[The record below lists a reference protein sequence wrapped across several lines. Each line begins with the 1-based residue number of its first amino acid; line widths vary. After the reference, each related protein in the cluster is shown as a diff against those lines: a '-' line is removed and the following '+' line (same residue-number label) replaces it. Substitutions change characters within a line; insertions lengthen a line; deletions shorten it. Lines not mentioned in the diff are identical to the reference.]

1 MKKRSLRFLS
11 SLLLLCM
18 VTSLFCVFAA
28 AANDT
33 CDTFSGDNRSSLY
46 LSDYMAAVTP
56 VANGKLVISVDVSAR
71 RNCTQLGSDDIY
83 LYESTDGVTFH
94 LVRHYEYQD
103 YPNMMGSGLNYCRD
117 AVTYQGTVGRY
128 YFATVYVY
136 AADASGS
143 DRRLYDTSTVRAR
156 S

>member
-1 MKKRSLRFLS
+1 MKKRSTRFLS

-18 VTSLFCVFAA
+18 ISSMFCAFAA
-28 AANDT
+28 AANDIS
-33 CDTFSGDNRSSLY
+33 DDSSGGNRSSLY
-46 LSDYMAAVTP
+46 LDDYMAAVNP
-56 VANGKLVISVDVSAR
+56 VSNGKLVITVDVGAC

-83 LYESTDGVTFH
+83 LYESTDGVHFT

-103 YPNMMGSGLNYCRD
+103 YPNMMGSGWNYYRD

-128 YFATVYVY
+128 YFASVYVY

-143 DRRLYDTSTVRAR
+143 DRRLYDTSIVRAH

>member
-1 MKKRSLRFLS
+1 MKKRSVRFLS

-18 VTSLFCVFAA
+18 VSSLFCAFAA
-28 AANDT
+28 AKDDT
-33 CDTFSGDNRSSLY
+33 SDDSADGSRSSWY
-46 LSDYMAAVTP
+46 LDDYMAAVTP

-83 LYESTDGVTFH
+83 LYESTDGVHFT

-103 YPNMMGSGLNYCRD
+103 YPDMMGSGWDYYD
-117 AVTYQGTVGRY
+117 SPVTYRGTVGNY
-128 YFATVYVY
+128 YY
-136 AADASGS
+136 AAVYIYAGDNIDY
-143 DRRLYDTSTVRAR
+143 DRRLYETSTVRAR

>member
-1 MKKRSLRFLS
+1 MKKRSIRFLS

-18 VTSLFCVFAA
+18 VSSLFCAFAA
-28 AANDT
+28 AKDDT
-33 CDTFSGDNRSSLY
+33 SDDSAGGNRSSWY
-46 LSDYMAAVTP
+46 LDNYMAAVTP
-56 VANGKLVISVDVSAR
+56 VANGKLVISVDVSAC

-83 LYESTDGVTFH
+83 LYESTDGVYFH

-103 YPNMMGSGLNYCRD
+103 YPNMMGSGWDYCRD

-128 YFATVYVY
+128 YYASVYVY
-136 AADASGS
+136 AADATGS
-143 DRRLYDTSTVRAR
+143 DSRLYETAIVRAR

>member
-18 VTSLFCVFAA
+18 ISSLFCAFAA
-28 AANDT
+28 AAGDT
-33 CDTFSGDNRSSLY
+33 GDTSSGDNRSSLY
-46 LSDYMAAVTP
+46 LDSYMAAVTP

-103 YPNMMGSGLNYCRD
+103 YPDMMGSGWDYCD
-117 AVTYQGTVGRY
+117 DPVTYQGTVGRY
-128 YFATVYVY
+128 YFANVYIY
-136 AADASGS
+136 AGDSTGY
-143 DRRLYDTSTVRAR
+143 DRRVYETSIVRAR

>member
-1 MKKRSLRFLS
+1 MKKRSTRFLS
-11 SLLLLCM
+11 RLLLLCM

-33 CDTFSGDNRSSLY
+33 GDTSSGGNRSSLY
-46 LSDYMAAVTP
+46 LDDYMAAVTP

-83 LYESTDGVTFH
+83 LYESTDGVHFT

-103 YPNMMGSGLNYCRD
+103 YPDMMGSGWNYCD
-117 AVTYQGTVGRY
+117 DPVTYQGTVGRY
-128 YFATVYVY
+128 YAATVYIF
-136 AADASGS
+136 AGDNSGS
-143 DRRLYDTSTVRAR
+143 DSRRYETSTVRAR

>member
-1 MKKRSLRFLS
+1 MKKRSIRFLS

-18 VTSLFCVFAA
+18 VSSLFCAFAT

-33 CDTFSGDNRSSLY
+33 SENCSDDNRSSLY
-46 LSDYMAAVTP
+46 LDSYRAGVTP
-56 VANGKLVISVDVSAR
+56 VANGKLVISVDVSAC

-103 YPNMMGSGLNYCRD
+103 YPDMMDSGWDYYD
-117 AVTYQGTVGRY
+117 SPVTYQGTVGRY
-128 YFATVYVY
+128 YYANVYIY
-136 AADASGS
+136 AADSNGS
-143 DRRLYDTSTVRAR
+143 DSRMYETSIVRAR
-156 S
+156 N

>member
-1 MKKRSLRFLS
+1 MKKRSIRFLS
-11 SLLLLCM
+11 SLLLLCL

-28 AANDT
+28 ATGDT
-33 CDTFSGDNRSSLY
+33 SDTSSGDNRSSLY
-46 LSDYMAAVTP
+46 LDSYMAAVTP
-56 VANGKLVISVDVSAR
+56 KANGKLVISVDVSAR

-103 YPNMMGSGLNYCRD
+103 YPDMMGSGLDYCRD

-128 YFATVYVY
+128 YYASVYVY

-143 DRRLYDTSTVRAR
+143 DSRLYETAIVRAR

>member
-18 VTSLFCVFAA
+18 VSSLFCAFAA
-28 AANDT
+28 AAGDT
-33 CDTFSGDNRSSLY
+33 SDTSSGDNRSSLY
-46 LSDYMAAVTP
+46 LDDYMAAVTP

-83 LYESTDGVTFH
+83 LYESTDGVYFH

-103 YPNMMGSGLNYCRD
+103 YPDMMGSGWNYCD
-117 AVTYQGTVGRY
+117 DPVTYQGTVGRY
-128 YFATVYVY
+128 YYASVYVY

-143 DRRLYDTSTVRAR
+143 DSRLTQTATARAR